1 MVFQKV
7 FLACSG
13 CRIVDRSNRDSRKNG
28 YNPIIDKENK
38 KKTDKMKSKF
48 KTKIGEKN
56 A

>member
-13 CRIVDRSNRDSRKNG
+13 GRIVDRSNCDSRKNG

-38 KKTDKMKSKF
+38 KKADKINLKLTSR
-48 KTKIGEKN
+48 
-56 A
+56 